1 MNIEVWQA
9 KAGMSIQLPVDDIA
23 AWRLHLWRIAVGN
36 AIAELARDD
45 KLMPGDILH
54 ASIKNRDTPDRL
66 TVVAY
71 VQRIGGVL
79 QEEPPVGWHFGVKT
93 AFATLRD
100 MARRKLNDAEYAEF
114 SRMLDR
120 IEEAQ

>member
-1 MNIEVWQA
+1 MTIDTTSVLLSCVGG
-9 KAGMSIQLPVDDIA
+9 AGMLIA
-23 AWRLHLWRIAVGN
+23 
-36 AIAELARDD
+36 LA
-45 KLMPGDILH
+45 
-54 ASIKNRDTPDRL
+54 
-66 TVVAY
+66 
-71 VQRIGGVL
+71 
-79 QEEPPVGWHFGVKT
+79 VGWHFGVKT